1 MNDAFWA
8 AAVTAGA
15 SVLCQLFIDRR
26 SAGLTAYRLTQ
37 LESKMDKHN
46 DFIRRL
52 TACEVRLEALSQEL
66 GRVENGL

>member
-1 MNDAFWA
+1 MNEAFWA
-8 AAVTAGA
+8 AAVTAAA

-26 SAGLTAYRLTQ
+26 SAGLTAYRLTE
-37 LESKMDKHN
+37 LEKKMDKHN